1 MEISEE
7 ALSAIARKAAGGMRD
22 AISVL
27 DQCIAFAGQ
36 RIELEHV
43 EMVLGTVSEE
53 ATAALV
59 DTALACS
66 FAFSICS

>member
-1 MEISEE
+1 MYFVDNIYLTLSLWEISEE

-43 EMVLGTVSEE
+43 RW
-53 ATAALV
+53 
-59 DTALACS
+59 
-66 FAFSICS
+66 